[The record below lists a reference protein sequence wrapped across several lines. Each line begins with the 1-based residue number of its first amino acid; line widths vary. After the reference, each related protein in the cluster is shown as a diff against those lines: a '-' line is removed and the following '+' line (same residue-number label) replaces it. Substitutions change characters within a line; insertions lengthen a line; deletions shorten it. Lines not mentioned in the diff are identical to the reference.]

1 VGADDADRALPP
13 EDEQGVHVSRDAPGS
28 PEVRGRKRSKLGF
41 RVQAQ
46 RRAKGD
52 DPVFDNVRTPAPAP
66 DPKPESTVE
75 PAESTEAPVERT
87 SADAGAADS
96 ARDAPGV
103 LDRVARLFRRRGTD
117 EST

>member
-52 DPVFDNVRTPAPAP
+52 DPVFDNVRAPAPAP
-66 DPKPESTVE
+66 DPKPESMTE
-75 PAESTEAPVERT
+75 SAESTEAPVEST

-96 ARDAPGV
+96 EQDAPRV
-103 LDRVARLFRRRGTD
+103 LDRVARFFRRRSTD
-117 EST
+117 KST

>member
-1 VGADDADRALPP
+1 VSANGADRSPQP

-28 PEVRGRKRSKLGF
+28 PEVGGRKRSKLGF

-66 DPKPESTVE
+66 DPKPESTPE
-75 PAESTEAPVERT
+75 PQESTEAPVEST
-87 SADAGAADS
+87 SADAGAAGS
-96 ARDAPGV
+96 EQDAPGV
-103 LDRVARLFRRRGTD
+103 LDRVARFFRRRGTD